1 MGREFQKIID
11 QYHYSEAFGVF
22 LYQVYKAFVE
32 EMGDIYEPIIYEA
45 FLNTDIVNC
54 QNIYDYLKEQDL
66 LDSGN
71 DNLVSESDLRRS
83 NGIYQSV
90 PKVVYDENTGSYVV
104 ESVRRVVA
112 VRDFDLSQDYTKA
125 SLIHEL
131 GHLIKSYFKEYQIL
145 DDILVQ
151 RSGLIETR
159 EKMVLENGKVKR
171 VLISEKGVGLEEGF
185 NSLLEEKIAKRI
197 VNENYRVSGYE
208 IIQAVVSNLLEMKDI
223 EAILYEAQILDQ
235 KFKFSQEIGE
245 EYEHLEIIGDRIYS
259 LSLKMFSEIFDPE
272 KMQKTSSEIT
282 QILGTEYQ
290 EILKNIQN
298 GFNRN

>member
-104 ESVRRVVA
+104 ESVWRVVA
-112 VRDFDLSQDYTKA
+112 VRDFDLSQDYAKA

-208 IIQAVVSNLLEMKDI
+208 IIQAVASNLLEMKDI

-282 QILGTEYQ
+282 Q
-290 EILKNIQN
+290 
-298 GFNRN
+298 F